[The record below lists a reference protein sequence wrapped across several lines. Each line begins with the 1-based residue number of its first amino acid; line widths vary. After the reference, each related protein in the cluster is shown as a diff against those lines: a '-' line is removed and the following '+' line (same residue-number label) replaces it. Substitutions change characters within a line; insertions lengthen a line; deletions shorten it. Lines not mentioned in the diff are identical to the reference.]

1 MGAQMLLIFAAASIA
16 AAGVMLF
23 LVVALGSTALTG
35 TARSLA
41 LIEHTVSQSEVGRNE
56 LPVAD
61 RLVRPFFTGMKDLAL
76 RLSPSGTTQRLSHL
90 LDLAGNPAGMTA
102 EKLLGY
108 KGAGLLVGG
117 LVGILYGGLS
127 LRGVMFGA
135 AGAAAGFLMP
145 DLLVYNIG
153 AKRQEVLR
161 RGLADA
167 LDMLTVCVEAGQ
179 GFDSALMHVA
189 RSVEGP
195 VAGEFAR
202 VLAEIQIGKSR
213 GDAFSSLSARTKV
226 TEIRT
231 FVTALVQAD
240 RLGLPIGSVLR
251 EQSVQM
257 RLIRRQRAEEQAQKV
272 PVKILFPMLLFIFPA
287 LFIVV
292 IGPGAIRVIDVFSKM
307 G

>member
-1 MGAQMLLIFAAASIA
+1 MGDQMLLVFGAASIA
-16 AAGVMLF
+16 AAGVTLF
-23 LVVALGSTALTG
+23 LVVALGSGSTTG
-35 TARSLA
+35 VARSLA
-41 LIEHTVSQSEVGRNE
+41 MIENTVSHAEVGRNE
-56 LPVAD
+56 LPALD
-61 RLVRPFFTGMKDLAL
+61 RIVVPFFSKMKSLAL
-76 RLSPSGTTQRLSHL
+76 RLSPSGTGDRLSRM
-90 LDLAGNPAGMTA
+90 LDMAGNPVAWTV
-102 EKLLGY
+102 ERLLGF

-117 LVGILYGGLS
+117 LLGMFFGGLS
-127 LRGVMFGA
+127 LKGVLFGA
-135 AGAAAGFLMP
+135 LGATAGFLLP

-179 GFDSALMHVA
+179 GFDASILHVA

-213 GDAFSSLSARTKV
+213 GAAFTSLAARTKV
-226 TEIRT
+226 AEVRT

-240 RLGLPIGSVLR
+240 RLGLPIGGVLR

-257 RLIRRQRAEEQAQKV
+257 RLVRRQRAEEKAQKV
-272 PVKILFPMLLFIFPA
+272 PVKILFPMLLCIFPA
-287 LFIVV
+287 LFIVI
-292 IGPGAIRVIDVFSKM
+292 IGPGAIRMIDTFSHLN
-307 G
+307 

>member
-1 MGAQMLLIFAAASIA
+1 MGAQMLLIFGAASIA

-23 LVVALGSTALTG
+23 LVVALGSASLTG

-41 LIEHTVSQSEVGRNE
+41 LIEHTVSQAEVGRNE

-61 RLVRPFFTGMKDLAL
+61 RLVVPFFSGMKRLAL
-76 RLSPSGTTQRLSHL
+76 RLSPSGTVNRLGHL
-90 LDLAGNPAGMTA
+90 LDLAGNPANMTV
-102 EKLLGY
+102 EKLLGF
-108 KGAGLLVGG
+108 KGAGLLLGG
-117 LVGILYGGLS
+117 LFGVFYGGVS
-127 LRGVMFGA
+127 LNGVLFGA
-135 AGAAAGFLMP
+135 VGATAGFLLP

-195 VAGEFAR
+195 VAGEFSR

-213 GDAFSSLSARTKV
+213 SDAFSSLSARTKV

-292 IGPGAIRVIDVFSKM
+292 IGPGAIRMIDVFSKM

>member
-1 MGAQMLLIFAAASIA
+1 LLWFGAASIA
-16 AAGVMLF
+16 AACVTLF
-23 LVVALGSTALTG
+23 LVVVLGSGTPTG
-35 TARSLA
+35 AARSLA

-56 LPVAD
+56 LPVLD
-61 RLVRPFFTGMKDLAL
+61 RLVVPFYSNMKRLAL
-76 RLSPSGTTQRLSHL
+76 RLSPTGTGDRLSHS
-90 LDLAGNPAGMTA
+90 LDLAGNPAGMA
-102 EKLLGY
+102 VERLLGF
-108 KGAGLLVGG
+108 KGAGLLAGG
-117 LVGILYGGLS
+117 LVGMFYGGMS
-127 LRGVMFGA
+127 LKGVLFGA
-135 AGAAAGFLMP
+135 IGGAVGFFIP
-145 DLLVYNIG
+145 DLLVYNTG

-179 GFDSALMHVA
+179 GFDAALMQVA

-213 GDAFSSLSARTKV
+213 GDAFSSLSSRTKV

-292 IGPGAIRVIDVFSKM
+292 IGPGVIRMIAAFS
-307 G
+307 GVY